1 MNPPRGP
8 SVPTRASPSGR
19 AEEQQIAQ
27 LDAVAGH
34 DREAFDQLY
43 REYYPR
49 LMDFLARLVGHGGLA
64 EEVVND
70 TMYAVWSRA
79 STFAGRS
86 KVSTWIFG
94 IAYKQA
100 IKRLERE
107 RRHRLDR
114 LSEDWESME
123 DTLSVDSEISRLQK
137 EESLEKAMRRL
148 SEKQRSV
155 VELTYQFGY
164 SYAEIAEIVGCPVNT
179 VKTRMFYARA
189 QLRRILETLA
199 RREA

>member
-1 MNPPRGP
+1 MP
-8 SVPTRASPSGR
+8 SLRN
-19 AEEQQIAQ
+19 
-27 LDAVAGH
+27 
-34 DREAFDQLY
+34 REAFDQLY

-70 TMYAVWSRA
+70 TMYVVWSRA

-100 IKRLERE
+100 VKRLERE
-107 RRHRLDR
+107 GRHRLDR
-114 LSEDWESME
+114 LPEDWESME
-123 DTLSVDSEISRLQK
+123 DTLSVDSEISRLQR

-148 SEKQRSV
+148 SERQRSV

-179 VKTRMFYARA
+179 VKTRMFHARA

-199 RREA
+199 RRES

>member
-1 MNPPRGP
+1 MNPPREP
-8 SVPTRASPSGR
+8 RVPVRASRNAG

-27 LDAVAGH
+27 LNAVAAH

-70 TMYAVWSRA
+70 TMYVVWSRA

-107 RRHRLDR
+107 GRHRLDR
-114 LSEDWESME
+114 LPEDWESME
-123 DTLSVDSEISRLQK
+123 DSLSVDSEISRLQR
-137 EESLEKAMRRL
+137 EESLEKAMRAVT
-148 SEKQRSV
+148 S
-155 VELTYQFGY
+155 
-164 SYAEIAEIVGCPVNT
+164 
-179 VKTRMFYARA
+179 
-189 QLRRILETLA
+189 
-199 RREA
+199 

>member
-1 MNPPRGP
+1 MPARANPK
-8 SVPTRASPSGR
+8 AE

-27 LDAVAGH
+27 LNAVAAH

-43 REYYPR
+43 RECYPR

-70 TMYAVWSRA
+70 TMYVVWSRA
-79 STFAGRS
+79 TTFAGRS

-107 RRHRLDR
+107 GRHRLER
-114 LSEDWESME
+114 LPEDWESME
-123 DTLSVDSEISRLQK
+123 DTLSVDSEISRLQR

-148 SEKQRSV
+148 SERQRSV

-179 VKTRMFYARA
+179 VKTRMFHARA

-199 RREA
+199 RRES